1 MPSMPLLLSQAFS
14 GFAFGILLA
23 LMSCGL
29 TIIFGMLGFVN
40 FAHGALFMLGAYT
53 AFVVLIHW
61 HSYIAALAAGAAVLL
76 VAAVVLERGLLR
88 FFYARPPEDQLLVT
102 FGLSVMLI
110 EGIRFF
116 FGSDSQRVSPPSWG
130 DGIVNFWGLFYYPL
144 YRVEVIGIAA
154 VFLLA
159 FYLLLYHTSL
169 GLMVRAG
176 IEDRLMVGLL
186 GIDVRRMF
194 LIVFVVG
201 AMAAGIAGVIFA
213 PLSAVIPD
221 MGTPFLVQAFVVVV
235 IGGLGS
241 FGGAIVGGI
250 LVGELLSLTTAFNPD
265 YSQASIY
272 AVMTLVLVLRPRGL
286 FGAVGRV

>member
-1 MPSMPLLLSQAFS
+1 MPSVPLLVSQAFS
-14 GFAFGILLA
+14 GFAFGSLLA
-23 LMSCGL
+23 LMSSGL
-29 TIIFGMLGFVN
+29 TIIFGTLGFVN
-40 FAHGALFMLGAYT
+40 FAHGAMFMLGAYA
-53 AFVVLIHW
+53 AFVVLAW
-61 HSYIAALAAGAAVLL
+61 CHSYVAALLAGAVVLL
-76 VAAVVLERGLLR
+76 VVAVVLERGLLR

-116 FGSDSQRVSPPSWG
+116 FGSDSLRVSPPGWG
-130 DGIVNFWGLFYYPL
+130 DGIVNFWGLFFYPL

-154 VFLLA
+154 AFLLA
-159 FYLLLYHTSL
+159 LYLLLYHTSV

-176 IEDRLMVGLL
+176 IEDRAMVGLL
-186 GIDVRRMF
+186 GIDIRRMF
-194 LIVFVVG
+194 LLVFAIG
-201 AMAAGIAGVIFA
+201 AMAAGVAGVIFA

-221 MGTPFLVQAFVVVV
+221 MGTPFLIQAFVVVV

-241 FGGAIVGGI
+241 FGGAVVAGL

-272 AVMTLVLVLRPRGL
+272 LAMTLVLVLRPRGL
-286 FGAVGRV
+286 FGAAGRI

>member
-1 MPSMPLLLSQAFS
+1 
-14 GFAFGILLA
+14 
-23 LMSCGL
+23 
-29 TIIFGMLGFVN
+29 
-40 FAHGALFMLGAYT
+40 
-53 AFVVLIHW
+53 
-61 HSYIAALAAGAAVLL
+61 
-76 VAAVVLERGLLR
+76 
-88 FFYARPPEDQLLVT
+88 LVT

-116 FGSDSQRVSPPSWG
+116 FGSDSQRVAPPPWG
-130 DGIVNFWGLFYYPL
+130 DGIVDFWGLFYYPL
-144 YRVEVIGIAA
+144 CRVEVIGIAA

-159 FYLLLYHTSL
+159 LYVLLYHTSL

-176 IEDRLMVGLL
+176 IEDRLMIGLL

-194 LIVFVVG
+194 LIVFAVG
-201 AMAAGIAGVIFA
+201 AMAAGVAGVIFA

-241 FGGAIVGGI
+241 FGGAIVGGLI
-250 LVGELLSLTTAFNPD
+250 VGELLSLTTAFDPA

-272 AVMTLVLVLRPRGL
+272 AVMALVLVMRPRGL
-286 FGAVGRV
+286 FGVAGRVSARASCHGAAGVGSPRSSSRSC

>member
-1 MPSMPLLLSQAFS
+1 MPSTATILSQAFS
-14 GFAFGILLA
+14 GFAFGTLLA
-23 LMSCGL
+23 LMSSGL
-29 TIIFGMLGFVN
+29 TIIFGTLGFVN
-40 FAHGALFMLGAYT
+40 FAHGAMFMIGAYA
-53 AFVVLIHW
+53 AFIVLTYT
-61 HSYIAALAAGAAVLL
+61 HSYIAALLAGAAVLL
-76 VAAVVLERGLLR
+76 VISIVLERALLR

-110 EGIRFF
+110 EAIRYI
-116 FGSDSQRVSPPSWG
+116 FGSNSQRVSPPPWG
-130 DGIVNFWGLFYYPL
+130 QGIVDFGGLFYYPL

-154 VFLLA
+154 AFLFAL
-159 FYLLLYHTSL
+159 YLLLYHTSL

-194 LIVFVVG
+194 LIVFAIG
-201 AMAAGIAGVIFA
+201 AMAAGVAGVIFA

-221 MGTPFLVQAFVVVV
+221 MGTPFLIQAFVVVV

-250 LVGELLSLTTAFNPD
+250 LVGLLLSLTTAFNPD

-272 AVMTLVLVLRPRGL
+272 LVMTLVLVLRPRGL
-286 FGAVGRV
+286 FGAVGRI

>member
-1 MPSMPLLLSQAFS
+1 MPSTALILSQAFS
-14 GFAFGILLA
+14 GFAFGSLLA
-23 LMSCGL
+23 LMSSGL
-29 TIIFGMLGFVN
+29 TIIFGTLGFVN
-40 FAHGALFMLGAYT
+40 FSHGAMFMLGAYA
-53 AFVVLIHW
+53 AFVVLVHW
-61 HSYIAALAAGAAVLL
+61 HSYIAAVLAGAAVLL
-76 VAAVVLERGLLR
+76 IVSIVLERGLLR

-110 EGIRFF
+110 EAIRYF

-130 DGIVNFWGLFYYPL
+130 NGIVNFWGLFYYPL

-154 VFLLA
+154 AFLLVL
-159 FYLLLYHTSL
+159 YLLLYHTSV

-194 LIVFVVG
+194 LLVFAIG
-201 AMAAGIAGVIFA
+201 ATAAGIAGVIFA

-221 MGTPFLVQAFVVVV
+221 MGTPFLIQAFVVVV

-241 FGGAIVGGI
+241 FGGAIVGGL

-265 YSQASIY
+265 YSQVSIY
-272 AVMTLVLVLRPRGL
+272 LAMTLILVMRPRGL
-286 FGAVGRV
+286 FGAVGRI

>member
-1 MPSMPLLLSQAFS
+1 MPSVPLLLSQAFS
-14 GFAFGILLA
+14 GFAFGTLLA

-29 TIIFGMLGFVN
+29 TVIFGMLGFVN
-40 FAHGALFMLGAYT
+40 FAHGAMFMLGAYT
-53 AFVVLIHW
+53 AFVVLVYC
-61 HSYIAALAAGAAVLL
+61 HSYIAALLAGAAVLL
-76 VAAVVLERGLLR
+76 VAAIVLERGLLR
-88 FFYARPPEDQLLVT
+88 FFYTRPPEDQLLVT

-130 DGIVNFWGLFYYPL
+130 DGIVDFWGLFYYPL

-159 FYLLLYHTSL
+159 LYLLLYHTSL

-194 LIVFVVG
+194 LIVFAVG
-201 AMAAGIAGVIFA
+201 AMAAGVAGVIFA

-241 FGGAIVGGI
+241 FGGAIVGGV

>member
-1 MPSMPLLLSQAFS
+1 MPPTAVILSQAFS
-14 GFAFGILLA
+14 GFAFGTLLA
-23 LMSCGL
+23 LMSSGL
-29 TIIFGMLGFVN
+29 TIIFGTLGFVN
-40 FAHGALFMLGAYT
+40 FAHGAMFMLGAYA
-53 AFVVLIHW
+53 AFVVLTYT

-76 VAAVVLERGLLR
+76 IVSVVLERGLLR

-102 FGLSVMLI
+102 YGLSVMLI
-110 EGIRFF
+110 EAIQYI
-116 FGSDSQRVSPPSWG
+116 FGPDSQRVSPPKWG
-130 DGIVNFWGLFYYPL
+130 DGIVNFWGIFYYPL

-154 VFLLA
+154 VFLFAL
-159 FYLLLYHTSL
+159 YLLLYHTSL
-169 GLMVRAG
+169 GLTVRAG

-194 LIVFVVG
+194 LIVFAIG
-201 AMAAGIAGVIFA
+201 AMAAGVAGVIFA

-221 MGTPFLVQAFVVVV
+221 MGTPFLIQAFVVVV

-250 LVGELLSLTTAFNPD
+250 LVGMLLSLTTAFSPA

-272 AVMTLVLVLRPRGL
+272 LAMTLVLVLRPRGL
-286 FGAVGRV
+286 FGAVGRI

>member
-1 MPSMPLLLSQAFS
+1 MPPMALILSQAFS
-14 GFAFGILLA
+14 GFAFGTLLA
-23 LMSCGL
+23 LMSSGL
-29 TIIFGMLGFVN
+29 TIIFGTLGFVN
-40 FAHGALFMLGAYT
+40 FAHGALFMIGAYA
-53 AFVVLIHW
+53 AFVVLTYT
-61 HSYIAALAAGAAVLL
+61 HSYIAALLAGAAVLL
-76 VAAVVLERGLLR
+76 VVAVVLERGLLR
-88 FFYARPPEDQLLVT
+88 YFYTRPPEDQLLVT

-110 EGIRFF
+110 EGIRYF

-130 DGIVNFWGLFYYPL
+130 QGIVDFWGLFYYPL

-154 VFLLA
+154 AFLFAL
-159 FYLLLYHTSL
+159 YLLLYHTSL

-194 LIVFVVG
+194 LIVFAIG
-201 AMAAGIAGVIFA
+201 AIAAGVAGVIFA

-221 MGTPFLVQAFVVVV
+221 MGTPFLIQAFVVVV

-250 LVGELLSLTTAFNPD
+250 VVGLLLSLTTAFNPD
-265 YSQASIY
+265 YSQVSIY
-272 AVMTLVLVLRPRGL
+272 LAMTLVLVLRPRGL
-286 FGAVGRV
+286 FGAVGRI